1 VAIKV
6 LLVDDHAMFRAGIR
20 SYLQLSADFT
30 IVGEAD
36 NGQDALLKIKELS
49 PDIVVMDIAM
59 PGMDGLSTTRLIK
72 ETCPDSKVL
81 LLTQHENREYILPAL
96 KMGASGYIL
105 KRAAADELITAI
117 KQVYSGK
124 PYLDPY
130 VTEVVVQDYRCKKTG
145 VEEDAY
151 DYLTDR
157 EREVLLY
164 LTKGFTNKE
173 TADTLCISFKT
184 VDFHRTNIMRKLGI
198 NNRVEL
204 TKYAMRKGLI

>member
-1 VAIKV
+1 MAIKI

-20 SYLQLSADFT
+20 SFLQLSCEFDV
-30 IVGEAD
+30 VGEAE
-36 NGQDALLKIKELS
+36 NGQDALQKIKELS

-72 ETCPDSKVL
+72 ETIPDIKIL

-105 KRAAADELITAI
+105 KRAAADELVAAI

-124 PYLDPY
+124 SYLDPY
-130 VTEVVVQDYRCKKTG
+130 VTDVVVQDFRYKKTG
-145 VEEDAY
+145 TEEGY
-151 DYLTDR
+151 DSLTER

-164 LTKGFTNKE
+164 LTKGCTNRE
-173 TADTLCISFKT
+173 IAETLCISFKT

-198 NNRVEL
+198 HNRVEL
-204 TKYAMRKGLI
+204 TKYAMRNGLI